1 MLNTN
6 SELPFIK
13 RRTEARIEQFKS
25 TPRQVASSLILL
37 QELCIEQNILP
48 KNNVLDLGEE
58 IME

>member
-1 MLNTN
+1 MLNTS
-6 SELPFIK
+6 SELPIK
-13 RRTEARIEQFKS
+13 ERTEALISQFKN

-48 KNNVLDLGEE
+48 NNNVLDLGEE